1 MLRER
6 MGSRRQNVQSW
17 LEAGRGR
24 QLAGGRVLSLSTEP
38 RLATQTPAKSIF
50 TSLSNG
56 ETVLAKLVSAD
67 TLKRD
72 MTIER
77 SVTPSISTMK
87 R

>member
-1 MLRER
+1 

-24 QLAGGRVLSLSTEP
+24 QLAGGLVLSLPQSTEP

-50 TSLSNG
+50 TGLSNR
-56 ETVLAKLVSAD
+56 EAVLAKLVSAD

-72 MTIER
+72 MTVKR
-77 SVTPSISTMK
+77 PVTPSVSMMK